1 MQGIGL
7 RMNEEV
13 EFKKEI
19 GEGVDYFRIL
29 KYRIAVICLIIGVII
44 EIIFQNIYGI
54 TNLGVISALYMT
66 LCGIWDLKDLKDKE

>member
-29 KYRIAVICLIIGVII
+29 KYRIAVICLIIALTGSILI
-44 EIIFQNIYGI
+44 NI
-54 TNLGVISALYMT
+54 T
-66 LCGIWDLKDLKDKE
+66 LRKFC